1 MSGRRYAGAMI
12 RRGVTLAFVVL
23 MLSGCAAIGGPGV
36 AEQQRPQVES
46 DVLTEAQ
53 LENVSDLV
61 TADSV
66 RRLGEDDD
74 GREYYVGSGDT
85 QVCLIVVE
93 DGSAASGCSTGL
105 PLTLE
110 VPGVYHAELWPDS
123 SATHDRSGDW
133 LGEHLWLAE
142 SP

>member
-1 MSGRRYAGAMI
+1 MSTRRYADGMI
-12 RRGVTLAFVVL
+12 KRGVTLAFVVL
-23 MLSGCAAIGGPGV
+23 LLSGCAGFGGPGV

-53 LENVSDLV
+53 LENADLV
-61 TADSV
+61 TAESV

-74 GREYYVGSGDT
+74 GREFYVGSGDT

-93 DGSAASGCSTGL
+93 DGSAASACSTGL
-105 PLTLE
+105 PLTIE

-123 SATHDRSGDW
+123 AATHDRPGQW
-133 LGEHLWLAE
+133 IGEHLWLANR
-142 SP
+142 P